1 MKLFTFV
8 LLLGSIFLSAPAF
21 SQLQTTLSALKTM
34 AAPSTTQPY
43 LITDQGK
50 EGLFYYDKIDLNSVD
65 NGATIIVNG
74 TKRYKRLY
82 SGSLDVRWFGAKADY
97 NGTTGSDNAP
107 AINAAI
113 NAAKK
118 GETVM
123 IPSGQ
128 YRIFTSIAMPTNI
141 NRKIKLEIFGDI
153 YFSKGAGFI
162 VEGEYQDFRAYG
174 IICGMNTGAT
184 TEATYA
190 AYTGTGLY
198 LKNAVNCHIEVNE
211 IKDFKYGIHMN
222 AESSS
227 GAKGCQYNNVKFNSI
242 HHNHTQIR
250 ITVQGTSGNWNT
262 SSFWYGGQV
271 GRGIPNVTYGKGGW
285 YGIVIARDPATPGS
299 DPLNGHT
306 FHDVGFEGLEHGM
319 VMTNG
324 NYNSLIGGRIEPYSI
339 RTGFNLDPANC
350 NYNKFVGVTYLEET
364 MFVPNRLGNGTIITG
379 TPIWGGTTGKG
390 YMGGSA
396 QASITPNKLLIN
408 TGKYSYSS
416 FMVNKL
422 HDLISE
428 TGQYPTLQ
436 AMMYRINGVV
446 RSVPFKK
453 TFLHVKS
460 DNTTT
465 PIALTPN
472 IGLIRIESA
481 QAKTFKIDTGDLAM
495 YGEEFI
501 VEYLTPKY
509 PITFVNSK
517 TSAVLI
523 QPKEFNSYGV
533 YRCLWVDGVFRV
545 SKIGGEF
552 KQYTQTGSGYTI
564 GDGIQTHYVNFAG
577 SGICTLP
584 PAASWPNREI
594 TIKNLQAGRTVQ
606 VVGVSASDE
615 SIIQGRGAMTVKSDG
630 TTWNIISFYKR
641 NITY

>member
-1 MKLFTFV
+1 MKLIKLV
-8 LLLGSIFLSAPAF
+8 LLLGGIFLSAAAF
-21 SQLQTTLSALKTM
+21 SQLQTTISSLRTM
-34 AAPSTTQPY
+34 ASPSTTQPY

-50 EGLFYYDKIDLNSVD
+50 EGLFFYDKIDLNSAD
-65 NGATIIVNG
+65 NGGTVIVNG

-97 NGTTGSDNAP
+97 NGSTGSDNAP

-113 NAAKK
+113 AAAKK
-118 GETVM
+118 GETIM

-128 YRIFTSIAMPTNI
+128 YRVFTSITTPTNI
-141 NRKIKLEIFGDI
+141 NRKVKFEIFGDI

-162 VEGEYQDFRAYG
+162 IEGEYQVFKSYG
-174 IICGMNTGAT
+174 LICGMNTGAT

-190 AYTGTGLY
+190 AYTGTGVLM
-198 LKNAVNCHIEVNE
+198 KNAVNCLVELNE
-211 IKDFKYGIHMN
+211 IKDFKYGIHLT

-227 GAKGCQYNNVKFNSI
+227 GALGCQYNNIKFNSI

-250 ITVQGTSGNWNT
+250 ITVSGTSANWNT
-262 SSFWYGGQV
+262 SSFWYGGQI
-271 GRGIPNVTYGKGGW
+271 GRGVPNVTFGKGGW
-285 YGIVIARDPATPGS
+285 YGIVMSRDAQTPGS
-299 DPLNGHT
+299 DPINGHT
-306 FHDVGFEGLEHGM
+306 FHDVGFEGLENAM
-319 VMTNG
+319 VMTNA

-339 RTGFNLDPANC
+339 RTGFNLDPNTC

-364 MFVPNRLGNGTIITG
+364 MFVANRLGNGTIISG

-390 YMGGSA
+390 FMGGSA

-436 AMMYRINGVV
+436 AMMYRINGVI

-460 DNTTT
+460 SNTTT

-472 IGLIRIESA
+472 IGLIRVESV

-495 YGEEFI
+495 YGEEFM

-509 PITFVNSK
+509 PITFVNAQ
-517 TSAVLI
+517 TNAVLI
-523 QPKEFNSYGV
+523 QPKEFSSYGV

-545 SKIGGEF
+545 SKIGEEY
-552 KQYTQTGSGYTI
+552 KDATQTGPNWAI
-564 GDGIQTHYVNFAG
+564 ADGTKVHYVNYNANTT
-577 SGICTLP
+577 CTLP
-584 PAASWPNREI
+584 PAATWPGREI
-594 TIKNLQAGRTVQ
+594 TVKNLQAGRTVQ
-606 VVGVSASDE
+606 VIGVSASDE

-630 TTWNIISFYKR
+630 TTWNIIGFYKR